1 MNCPYPTF
9 LSLLF
14 LNLINK
20 IFMKKNIQ
28 IPKLLLLTLLLIS
41 FAGKAQMPEKNL
53 LEIHDAV
60 GLPQSTVVIDVEM
73 QIKEPI
79 TAFLLDVPL
88 PSGFSYIAG
97 SAVLNPLRQ
106 VDHIVGS
113 NTIPGTN
120 IFEVVAVSETG
131 AAFLGNIG
139 IVVSFKLNTPSQT
152 GNYMLEPVYCSMAG
166 SYRSDPIEDCIHGIV
181 SIIESM
187 PLTSGDSNCNGSV
200 NVMDVIT
207 TVKYMLGDNP
217 QPFCFE
223 NADVNGDG
231 IINVLDVVDTI
242 DIILN

>member
-1 MNCPYPTF
+1 
-9 LSLLF
+9 
-14 LNLINK
+14 
-20 IFMKKNIQ
+20 MKKNAQ
-28 IPKLLLLTLLLIS
+28 IPKLLLLTLMLIP
-41 FAGKAQMPEKNL
+41 FMGKAQMPEKNL

-73 QIKEPI
+73 ENNDPI
-79 TAFLLDVPL
+79 TAFQIDIPL

-97 SAVLNPLRQ
+97 SAVLNPLRH
-106 VDHIVGS
+106 VNHVVYG
-113 NTIPGTN
+113 NTLPGTN
-120 IFEVVAVSETG
+120 IFRAVAFDNFNFSTQFLENTG
-131 AAFLGNIG
+131 I
-139 IVVSFKLNTPSQT
+139 IMSFKLNTPSQT
-152 GNYMLEPVYCSMAG
+152 GNYMLEPEYCSMAG
-166 SYRSDPIEDCIHGIV
+166 SYRSDPLEDCIHGMV

-187 PLTSGDSNCNGSV
+187 TLTSGDSNCNGSV

-231 IINVLDVVDTI
+231 IVNVLDVVDTI

>member
-14 LNLINK
+14 SNLINQV
-20 IFMKKNIQ
+20 FMKKNIQ
-28 IPKLLLLTLLLIS
+28 IPRTILFALLLIP
-41 FAGKAQMPEKNL
+41 FMGKAQLPESNILK
-53 LEIHDAV
+53 IHDAV

-73 QIKEPI
+73 QINDI
-79 TAFLLDVPL
+79 MNSFQLDIPL
-88 PSGFSYIAG
+88 PSGFSYIDG
-97 SAVLNPLRQ
+97 SVILNPMRR
-106 VDHIVGS
+106 VDHIVQG
-113 NTIPGTN
+113 NTLPGTN
-120 IFEVVAVSETG
+120 IFRTVAFDYFNTQ
-131 AAFLGNIG
+131 FLGNTGVIM
-139 IVVSFKLNTPSQT
+139 SFKLNTPTQT
-152 GNYMLEPVYCSMAG
+152 GNYMLEPEDCIMGCPHCVNG
-166 SYRSDPIEDCIHGIV
+166 IDDCIHGMV

-187 PLTSGDSNCNGSV
+187 TLTSGDSNCNGSV

-231 IINVLDVVDTI
+231 IINVLDAVDTI

>member
-1 MNCPYPTF
+1 MR
-9 LSLLF
+9 
-14 LNLINK
+14 K
-20 IFMKKNIQ
+20 ITQ
-28 IPKLLLLTLLLIS
+28 IPKTLLLTLLLIP
-41 FAGKAQMPEKNL
+41 FAGKTQLPESNIL
-53 LEIHDAV
+53 RIHDAV

-73 QIKEPI
+73 ENNDPI
-79 TAFLLDVPL
+79 TAFQIDIPL

-120 IFEVVAVSETG
+120 IFRVVAVSVTG
-131 AAFLGNIG
+131 AAFLGYTG

-152 GNYMLEPVYCSMAG
+152 GNYMLEPENCIMGCPHCVNG
-166 SYRSDPIEDCIHGIV
+166 IEDCIHGMV

-231 IINVLDVVDTI
+231 IVNILDVVSTT

>member
-1 MNCPYPTF
+1 
-9 LSLLF
+9 
-14 LNLINK
+14 
-20 IFMKKNIQ
+20 MKKNIQ
-28 IPKLLLLTLLLIS
+28 IPKTILLALLLIP
-41 FAGKAQMPEKNL
+41 FMGKAQMPEKNL

-73 QIKEPI
+73 QINDI
-79 TAFLLDVPL
+79 MNSFQLDIPL
-88 PSGFSYIAG
+88 PSGFSYIDG
-97 SAVLNPLRQ
+97 SVILNPMRR
-106 VDHIVGS
+106 VDHIVQG
-113 NTIPGTN
+113 NTLPGTN
-120 IFEVVAVSETG
+120 IFRTVAFDYFNTQ
-131 AAFLGNIG
+131 FLGNTGVIM
-139 IVVSFKLNTPSQT
+139 SFKLNTPTQT
-152 GNYMLEPVYCSMAG
+152 GNYMLEPEDCIMGCPHCVNG
-166 SYRSDPIEDCIHGIV
+166 IDDCIHGMV

-231 IINVLDVVDTI
+231 IVNILDVVSTT

>member
-1 MNCPYPTF
+1 
-9 LSLLF
+9 
-14 LNLINK
+14 
-20 IFMKKNIQ
+20 MKKIVQ
-28 IPKLLLLTLLLIS
+28 IPRTILFALLLIP
-41 FAGKAQMPEKNL
+41 FMGKAQMPEKNL

-73 QIKEPI
+73 QNKQPI
-79 TAFLLDVPL
+79 TAFLSDIPL

-120 IFEVVAVSETG
+120 IFRVVAVSVTG
-131 AAFLGNIG
+131 AAFLGYTG

-152 GNYMLEPVYCSMAG
+152 GNYMLEPEYCSMAG
-166 SYRSDPIEDCIHGIV
+166 SYRSDPLEDCIHGIV

-187 PLTSGDSNCNGSV
+187 PLTSGDSNCNESV

-231 IINVLDVVDTI
+231 IINVLDAVDTI

>member
-1 MNCPYPTF
+1 
-9 LSLLF
+9 
-14 LNLINK
+14 
-20 IFMKKNIQ
+20 MKKITQ
-28 IPKLLLLTLLLIS
+28 IPKLLLLALLLIP
-41 FAGKAQMPEKNL
+41 FTGKAQMPEKNL

-73 QIKEPI
+73 QNKQPI

-88 PSGFSYIAG
+88 PSGFSYIDG

-120 IFEVVAVSETG
+120 IFRVVAVSVTG

-152 GNYMLEPVYCSMAG
+152 GNYMLEPEYCSMAG
-166 SYRSDPIEDCIHGIV
+166 SYRSDPLEDCIHGMV

-223 NADVNGDG
+223 NADVNSDG
-231 IINVLDVVDTI
+231 IINVLDAVSTT